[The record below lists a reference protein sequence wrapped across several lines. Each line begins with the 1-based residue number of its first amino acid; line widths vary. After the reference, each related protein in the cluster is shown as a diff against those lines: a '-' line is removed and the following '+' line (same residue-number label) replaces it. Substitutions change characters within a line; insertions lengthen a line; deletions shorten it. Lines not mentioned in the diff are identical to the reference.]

1 VPKAT
6 VIKNDDL
13 AVLSQSG
20 GNPDPI
26 VGIEIVTSM
35 QDYDGRFAARAAF
48 WPKGAVKYRN
58 ISRLNFSCSMQR
70 LIHGKC
76 PFCSSATRWILNLIS
91 VAARYLSD
99 HAQPQ
104 A

>member
-1 VPKAT
+1 MPYDRGPLEAKMGGYVYDVGKERIQRIVLIFAPLREPEAT

-35 QDYDGRFAARAAF
+35 QDYDGRFAA
-48 WPKGAVKYRN
+48 
-58 ISRLNFSCSMQR
+58 
-70 LIHGKC
+70 
-76 PFCSSATRWILNLIS
+76 
-91 VAARYLSD
+91 
-99 HAQPQ
+99 
-104 A
+104 